1 MSKINGIERIR
12 QSSIEITQINDKFIE
27 ELKNNKKI
35 CDHIHI
41 PLQSGSDSILKL
53 MNRKYDL
60 KYFFDKIDM
69 IRSVRPDISIT
80 TDVIVGFPGET
91 EEMFLETIQTC
102 KKVNFSKIH
111 AFPYSERKG
120 TKASMM
126 DGKVPE
132 SVKHER
138 VKKLLELSDSLEKS
152 YYDKFKGKKL
162 DVLIE
167 EVNEFGSKGHTS
179 NYLMVHTNEKL
190 QKGEIYNLIV

>member
-1 MSKINGIERIR
+1 
-12 QSSIEITQINDKFIE
+12 
-27 ELKNNKKI
+27 
-35 CDHIHI
+35 
-41 PLQSGSDSILKL
+41 
-53 MNRKYDL
+53 MNRRYDL

-91 EEMFLETIQTC
+91 EEMFLETMETC
-102 KKVNFSKIH
+102 KKINFSKIH

-152 YYDKFKGKKL
+152 YYDKFKGKNK

-179 NYLMVHTNEKL
+179 NYLMVHTDEKL